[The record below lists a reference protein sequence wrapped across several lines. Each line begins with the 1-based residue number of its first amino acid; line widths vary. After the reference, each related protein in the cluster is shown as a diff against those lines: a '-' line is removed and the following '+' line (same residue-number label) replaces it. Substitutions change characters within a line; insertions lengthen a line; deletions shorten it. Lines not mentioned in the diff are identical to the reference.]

1 MQATGKIAHRGPR
14 GRPKPASEVL
24 ARPEGLAV
32 TIMGLGLFGGG
43 VGAASYFARRGAHVT
58 VTDLKQAEALAP
70 SLDALEGLDITFHL
84 GGHRPADF
92 TEADLVVVSPA
103 VPKTSPYLAMAVEAG
118 VPVTSEMNLFV
129 GLCPA
134 PLVGVTGSSGKSTT
148 TALLGEMLAR
158 FRPTRVGGNI
168 GKSLLDEVREIRP
181 DETVVLELSSFQLED
196 LAAIRRSPH
205 MAVVTGISPNHLD
218 RHGTMAAY
226 VAAKK
231 NILRFQGRQDVA
243 ILNADDAEVCSWKK
257 DARGRVVFY
266 SVKEA
271 LDDGAF
277 LEGTELVLR
286 LGGTEER
293 ADLAGRVRLRGRHNL
308 ANVLAAAT
316 AARWLGA
323 PLETILSAVEAFRP
337 LPHRLQVIGRV
348 GDVLFVDDS
357 KATTPE
363 SARVGMEAF
372 GRGVVLI
379 AGGYDKH
386 VDPEVLLKAIRT
398 GTRAVVLMGA
408 TAEALARALEG
419 SGPPV
424 ERAKDM
430 DDAVRRAARLAKAGD
445 VVLLSPGHASWDMFA
460 SYEHRGDAFRR
471 AAESLG
477 LEAVA
482 AENEREGG
490 SSGLA
495 GTI

>member
-1 MQATGKIAHRGPR
+1 MAATGKIAHRGPR
-14 GRPKPASEVL
+14 GRPKPASAVL
-24 ARPEGLAV
+24 ARPEGRAV

-43 VGAASYFARRGAHVT
+43 VGAASYFARRGARVT
-58 VTDLKQAEALAP
+58 VTDLKGAEALAP
-70 SLDALEGLDITFHL
+70 SLEALQGLDITFHL

-92 TEADLVVVSPA
+92 TEADLVVASPA
-103 VPKTSPYLAMAVEAG
+103 VPKTSPYLAMAAEAG

-129 GLCPA
+129 ALCPA

-158 FRPTRVGGNI
+158 FRPTPVSPPRRTRVGGNI
-168 GKSLLDEVREIRP
+168 GKSLLDAVNEIGP

-196 LAAIRRSPH
+196 LAAVERSPH
-205 MAVVTGISPNHLD
+205 VAVVTCISPNHLD

-243 ILNADDAEVCSWKK
+243 ILNADDAEVRTWKK

-266 SVKEA
+266 SVQEA

-277 LEGTELVLR
+277 LEGTELVFR
-286 LGGTEER
+286 LGGREER

-316 AARWLGA
+316 AARWLGTPVEA
-323 PLETILSAVEAFRP
+323 IVSAVEAFRP
-337 LPHRLQVIGRV
+337 LAHRLQVIGRV

-363 SARVGMEAF
+363 SARAGMEAF
-372 GRGVVLI
+372 DRGVVLI

-398 GTRAVVLMGA
+398 RARAVVLMGA

-419 SGPPV
+419 SGPTV

-430 DDAVRRAARLAKAGD
+430 NDAVRRAARLAKAGD
-445 VVLLSPGHASWDMFA
+445 VVLLAPGHASWDMFD
-460 SYEHRGDAFRR
+460 SFEHRGDAFRR
-471 AAESLG
+471 AAEALG
-477 LEAVA
+477 LEPA
-482 AENEREGG
+482 APEN
-490 SSGLA
+490 
-495 GTI
+495 